1 MVIVHQFAV
10 LKENVSPCEC
20 RHIRFVRNE
29 SDRDVL
35 FFIEISEEL
44 HNLDAA
50 RTVKTA
56 RRFVSKQQ
64 LRLDDNRSGDCYAL
78 LLTAGEFCRRM
89 VCPLKETT
97 RSSAAAAK
105 R

>member
-10 LKENVSPCEC
+10 LKENVSPCEG

-64 LRLDDNRSGDCYAL
+64 LRLDDNRSGDCYA
-78 LLTAGEFCRRM
+78 AVDRRR
-89 VCPLKETT
+89 VLPAYGVPSKEPNAFE
-97 RSSAAAAK
+97 RCS